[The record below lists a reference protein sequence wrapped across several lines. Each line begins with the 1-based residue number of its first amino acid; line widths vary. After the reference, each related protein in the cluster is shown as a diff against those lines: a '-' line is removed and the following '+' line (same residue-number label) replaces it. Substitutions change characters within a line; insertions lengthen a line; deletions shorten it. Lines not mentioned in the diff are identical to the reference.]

1 MTRKYTK
8 VEQLAE
14 IVRERHDQGESYRE
28 IATSYGLEK
37 EQVKK
42 LMERQRR
49 KERMLAAG
57 YIPRPKG
64 RPDKEAV
71 SEEEKQRNELVRL
84 RMQVEL
90 LRNFLSEA
98 GRR

>member
-1 MTRKYTK
+1 MARKYTK

-14 IVRERHDQGESYRE
+14 IVRERHCQGETYGE
-28 IATSYGLEK
+28 IAASYGLEK
-37 EQVKK
+37 KQLKQ
-42 LMERQRR
+42 LMVRQRR
-49 KERMLAAG
+49 KERLLAAG
-57 YIPRPKG
+57 YILRPKG
-64 RPDKEAV
+64 RPRKEAV
-71 SEEEKQRNELVRL
+71 SEEAKQHNEVALL

>member
-1 MTRKYTK
+1 MARKYTK
-8 VEQLAE
+8 VEELGE
-14 IVRERHDQGESYRE
+14 IVRERHQQGESYRE
-28 IATSYGLEK
+28 IAVSYGLEMK
-37 EQVKK
+37 QVKK

-49 KERMLAAG
+49 KERMQAAG

-64 RPDKEAV
+64 RPRKEPA
-71 SEEEKQRNELVRL
+71 SEEVIQHNELVKL
-84 RMQVEL
+84 QMQVEL

>member
-1 MTRKYTK
+1 MARKYTK
-8 VEQLAE
+8 IQQLAE
-14 IVRERHDQGESYRE
+14 IVRERHRQGESYRI
-28 IATSYGLEK
+28 IATSYGLEMK
-37 EQVKK
+37 QVKK
-42 LMERQRR
+42 LMERERR

-64 RPDKEAV
+64 RPRKEPG
-71 SEEEKQRNELVRL
+71 SEETKKHNELVRL

>member
-1 MTRKYTK
+1 MAKKYTK
-8 VEQLAE
+8 VEQLTE
-14 IVRERHDQGESYRE
+14 IVRERHHQGESYSE
-28 IATSYGLEK
+28 IASSYGLEK
-37 EQVKK
+37 KQLKK

-49 KERMLAAG
+49 KERMLVAG
-57 YIPRPKG
+57 YILRARG
-64 RPDKEAV
+64 RPRKGSA
-71 SEEEKQRNELVRL
+71 SEKVKRNNEVVLL